1 MSATPSLVP
10 PVSPVSS
17 LAGVWSRITRLDV
30 VSGSGAWVETSDGQ
44 RYLDFTAGIAVC
56 STGHS
61 HPHVVEAV
69 RRQAGRIMHA
79 QVNCYQHD
87 LLEPL
92 ADRLVELTP
101 GSIERFFFSNSGA
114 EAVEAAVKLAKQATG
129 RTGVVVFQG
138 SFHGR
143 THLTAAMTTSK
154 AVYRLHAQ
162 PLPSGVFVAPF
173 PAPVGDRD
181 ADAEVERCLAGVRE
195 LLDSTCHPSDVAA
208 FVIEPVQGEGGY
220 RPVPAAFLRGLRE
233 ICDEHGILLVVDEVQ
248 TGFGR
253 TGAMFAIEHYGVEPD
268 VMVLAKG
275 IASGMPL
282 SAVGARASVM
292 ESWVPGSHGG
302 TYGGNAV
309 ACAAALAT
317 IDVLTGPGAL
327 EHVRALAE
335 ALREALLEVGSAHP
349 DAVVD
354 VRGLGLMLAIEFAD
368 PAVTQRIVGGCL
380 ERNLILT
387 TAGARGA
394 AVRWMPP
401 LVVSRAELDQAVAVF
416 REVVAS
422 VLAG

>member
-1 MSATPSLVP
+1 MSSAQ
-10 PVSPVSS
+10 S
-17 LAGVWSRITRLDV
+17 LAAPASPLSGVWGRITHLNV
-30 VSGSGAWVETSDGQ
+30 VSGSGAWVETAEGEQ
-44 RYLDFTAGIAVC
+44 YLDFTAGIAVC

-61 HPHVVEAV
+61 HPRVVEAIA
-69 RRQAGRIMHA
+69 RQAGRIVHA

-87 LLEPL
+87 LLVPL

-101 GSIERFFFSNSGA
+101 DSIEQFFFSNSGA

-162 PLPSGVFVAPF
+162 PLPSGIFVAPF
-173 PAPVGDRD
+173 PGAAGGGEVD
-181 ADAEVERCLAGVRE
+181 ADVERCLAGLRE
-195 LLDSTCHPSDVAA
+195 LLESTCHPSDIAA

-220 RPVPAAFLRGLRE
+220 RPVPPAFLRALRE
-233 ICDEHGILLVVDEVQ
+233 ICDEHGILLVADEVQ

-253 TGAMFAIEHYGVEPD
+253 TGTMFAIEQYDVEPD
-268 VMVLAKG
+268 IMVLAKG

-292 ESWVPGSHGG
+292 RSWIPGSHGG

-317 IDVLTGPGAL
+317 IDVLTEPGAL
-327 EHVRALAE
+327 DHVRSLAG
-335 ALREALLEVGSAHP
+335 ALRDALLTLRAAHP

-354 VRGLGLMLAIEFAD
+354 VRGLGLMLAVEFAD
-368 PAVTQRIVGGCL
+368 PAVTQRIVAGCL
-380 ERNLILT
+380 ERHLILT

-401 LVVSRAELDQAVAVF
+401 LVVTRDELDMAIGIF
-416 REVVAS
+416 RAVVAS
-422 VLAG
+422 VLAD

>member
-1 MSATPSLVP
+1 MSSAQ
-10 PVSPVSS
+10 S
-17 LAGVWSRITRLDV
+17 LAAPASPLSGVWGRITQLNV
-30 VSGSGAWVETSDGQ
+30 VSGSGAWVETAEGEQ
-44 RYLDFTAGIAVC
+44 YLDFTAGIAVC

-61 HPHVVEAV
+61 HPRVVEAIA
-69 RRQAGRIMHA
+69 RQAGRIVHA

-87 LLEPL
+87 LLVPL

-101 GSIERFFFSNSGA
+101 DSMEQFFFSNSGA

-154 AVYRLHAQ
+154 AVYRVHAQ
-162 PLPSGVFVAPF
+162 PLPAGIFVAPF
-173 PAPVGDRD
+173 PGAAGGGEVD
-181 ADAEVERCLAGVRE
+181 ADVERCLAGLRE
-195 LLDSTCHPSDVAA
+195 LLESTCHPSDIAA

-220 RPVPAAFLRGLRE
+220 RPVPPAFLRALRE
-233 ICDEHGILLVVDEVQ
+233 ICDEHGILLVADEVQ

-253 TGAMFAIEHYGVEPD
+253 TGTMFAIEQYDVEPD
-268 VMVLAKG
+268 IMVLAKG

-282 SAVGARASVM
+282 SAVGARESVM
-292 ESWVPGSHGG
+292 RSWIPGSHGG

-317 IDVLTGPGAL
+317 IEVLTEPGAL
-327 EHVRALAE
+327 DHVRSLAG
-335 ALREALLEVGSAHP
+335 ALRDALLTLRAAHP

-354 VRGLGLMLAIEFAD
+354 VRGLGLMLAVEFAD
-368 PAVTQRIVGGCL
+368 PAVTQRIVAGCL
-380 ERNLILT
+380 ERHLILT

-401 LVVSRAELDQAVAVF
+401 LVVTRDELDMAIGIF
-416 REVVAS
+416 RAVVAS
-422 VLAG
+422 VLAD

>member
-1 MSATPSLVP
+1 MSATPTLVTP
-10 PVSPVSS
+10 AATLS
-17 LAGVWSRITRLDV
+17 GVWSRITQLNV
-30 VSGSGAWVETSDGQ
+30 VSGSGAWVETVEGE

-56 STGHS
+56 STGHA
-61 HPHVVEAV
+61 HPRVVEAI
-69 RRQAGRIMHA
+69 RTQAGRIVHA

-87 LLEPL
+87 LLAPL
-92 ADRLVELTP
+92 ADRLAELTP
-101 GSIERFFFSNSGA
+101 PAIEQFFFSNSGA

-154 AVYRLHAQ
+154 AVYRVHAQ
-162 PLPSGVFVAPF
+162 PLPAGVFVAPF
-173 PAPVGDRD
+173 PSLVGRAEAD
-181 ADAEVERCLAGVRE
+181 ADAEVARCLDGLRE
-195 LLDSTCHPSDVAA
+195 LLETTCHPSDIAA

-233 ICDEHGILLVVDEVQ
+233 ICDAHGILLVADEVQ

-253 TGAMFAIEHYGVEPD
+253 TGTMFAIEHYDVEPD

-275 IASGMPL
+275 MASGMPL

-292 ESWVPGSHGG
+292 SAWVPGSHGG

-317 IDVLTGPGAL
+317 IDVLTEPGAP
-327 EHVRALAE
+327 EHVRDLGD
-335 ALREALLEVGSAHP
+335 ALRDALLGLRAAHP
-349 DAVVD
+349 EAVVD
-354 VRGLGLMLAIEFAD
+354 VRGLGLMLAVEFAD
-368 PAVTQRIVGGCL
+368 PAVTARIVAACL
-380 ERNLILT
+380 ARRLILT

-394 AVRWMPP
+394 AIRWMPP
-401 LVVSRAELDQAVAVF
+401 LVVTRAELDQAIGIFAAAVA
-416 REVVAS
+416 EA
-422 VLAG
+422 LAD

>member
-1 MSATPSLVP
+1 MSSTQSLV
-10 PVSPVSS
+10 SPAAP
-17 LAGVWSRITRLDV
+17 LAGVWSRITELDV
-30 VSGSGAWVETSDGQ
+30 VAGSGAWVEASDGQ

-56 STGHS
+56 STGHA
-61 HPHVVEAV
+61 HPRVVEAI
-69 RRQAGRIMHA
+69 RRQAGRIIHA
-79 QVNCYQHD
+79 QVNCYRHD
-87 LLEPL
+87 LLVPL

-101 GSIERFFFSNSGA
+101 ASIEQFFFSNSGA

-162 PLPSGVFVAPF
+162 PLPSGVYVAPF
-173 PAPVGDRD
+173 PTVLGDQD
-181 ADAEVERCLAGVRE
+181 PGAEVERCLADLRM
-195 LLDSTCHPSDVAA
+195 LLDSTCDPSDVAA

-220 RPVPAAFLRGLRE
+220 RPAPEAFLRGLRE
-233 ICDEHGILLVVDEVQ
+233 ICDAHGILLVADEVQ

-268 VMVLAKG
+268 IMVLAKG

-292 ESWVPGSHGG
+292 RSWIPGSHGG

-317 IDVLTGPGAL
+317 IDVLTEPGAL
-327 EHVRALAE
+327 EHVRSLGEVLRASLLAV
-335 ALREALLEVGSAHP
+335 RSAHP
-349 DAVVD
+349 EAVVD

-368 PAVTQRIVGGCL
+368 PAVTRRIVAGCL
-380 ERNLILT
+380 ERNLIVT
-387 TAGARGA
+387 TAGVRGTA
-394 AVRWMPP
+394 IRWMPP
-401 LVVSRAELDQAVAVF
+401 LVVSRAELDQAIAVF
-416 REVVAS
+416 EQVVGA
-422 VLAG
+422 VLAD